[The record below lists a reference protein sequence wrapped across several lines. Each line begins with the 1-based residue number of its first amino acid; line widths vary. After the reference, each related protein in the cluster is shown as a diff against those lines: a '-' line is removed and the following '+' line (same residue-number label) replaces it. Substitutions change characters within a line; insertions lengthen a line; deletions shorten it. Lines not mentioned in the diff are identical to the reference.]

1 MKAVITGSEGSL
13 AQLVIPQLL
22 EKGFE
27 IIGIDNLSR
36 YGRRPSQ
43 YEYTF
48 HDLDLAQ
55 TIPEAIS
62 HVLHESDYVFHFA
75 ALIYGVVGF
84 HKFPADILSNNIE
97 STSQLLKVLKR
108 SKTKLVY
115 LSSSMVYEGALS
127 FPHQESDTDS
137 IPIMKTSYGLS
148 KYVGERLVQAYGE
161 QYKLNYLIWRPFN
174 VFTPFESPEEVGH
187 SHVFSDLIDKI
198 IVQKLKPLPLLG
210 DGEQIRCFTNIYDVA
225 KAIADYSI
233 NPLSDR
239 QILNIAN
246 PEPVTIKELAQRIV
260 LLGKRNGLLSQDY
273 SLEFSYQ
280 PIYSDDVRKRI
291 PSIEKI
297 SHLFGWAP
305 TTYLDE
311 SIQQYLTFRHL

>member
-1 MKAVITGSEGSL
+1 MKAVVTGSEGSL
-13 AQLVIPQLL
+13 AQLVIPELL
-22 EKGFE
+22 KKGIE

-43 YEYTF
+43 HDYPFY
-48 HDLDLAQ
+48 DLDLAK
-55 TIPEAIS
+55 TIPEA
-62 HVLHESDYVFHFA
+62 VANALHDSDYVFHFA

-97 STSQLLKVLKR
+97 STSQLLRVLAK

-115 LSSSMVYEGALS
+115 LSSSMVYEGSLT

-148 KYVGERLVQAYGE
+148 KYVGERLVQAYSE
-161 QYKLNYLIWRPFN
+161 QYGLNYLIWRPFN

-198 IVQKLKPLPLLG
+198 IVQKLRPLPLLG

-225 KAIADYSI
+225 QAITDYSV
-233 NPLSDR
+233 NSLSDR
-239 QILNIAN
+239 EILNIAN

-260 LLGKRNGLLSQDY
+260 SLGKRNGLLAHDY
-273 SLEFSYQ
+273 SLEFAYQ

-297 SHLFGWAP
+297 ARLFGWAP
-305 TTYLDE
+305 TTKLDE